1 MNIFSVNSDSQDVE
15 ILLGNVADALRQ
27 WEGGETPP
35 LDLSIMLGDA
45 GKLSQ
50 SASRLKGQWN
60 LNSWAIIQSTRP
72 GLGPWIIRFQHLV
85 RKLTW
90 WYTEPLVDQI
100 RGFQRNTALT
110 VDGLAQSHEE
120 MLRKIQEQSAR
131 IAELEKRLVEI
142 DSGQRATGNGERIT
156 GNEER

>member
-1 MNIFSVNSDSQDVE
+1 MNIFSVSSDSQDVE
-15 ILLGNVADALRQ
+15 ILLGNVAESVRQ
-27 WEGGETPP
+27 WEGGQTPP

-50 SASRLKGQWN
+50 SAARLKGQWN

-120 MLRKIQEQSAR
+120 MLNTITQQAAR
-131 IAELEKRLVEI
+131 IAALEKRLEELQNR
-142 DSGQRATGNGERIT
+142 GQTGNAER
-156 GNEER
+156 

>member
-1 MNIFSVNSDSQDVE
+1 MNIFSVNSDTQDVE
-15 ILLGNVADALRQ
+15 LLLDSVGEALRQ
-27 WEGGETPP
+27 WEAGDTPP

-50 SASRLKGQWN
+50 RAARLKGQWN
-60 LNSWAIIQSTRP
+60 LNSWAIIQSTRT

-90 WYTEPLVDQI
+90 WYTEPLLDQI

-120 MLRKIQEQSAR
+120 LLQMVQRQALQLEALEKQV
-131 IAELEKRLVEI
+131 AEL
-142 DSGQRATGNGERIT
+142 QRENTEASQ
-156 GNEER
+156 